1 MSNKI
6 TTLHP
11 SGDLNTNV
19 YPNILSDN
27 IPSNA
32 ITQAKINDGA
42 ISTSKMGFHLYEH
55 TYRMRAYSGGS
66 SIGDLYFK
74 WLSTSQDAIT
84 LSDLVDRNIIM
95 YGRVYDSGNNQYA
108 NIVYDISYDSLS
120 EDYYLECT
128 NEEDEP
134 QIILDSTS
142 PLTLLSTRTLF

>member
-1 MSNKI
+1 MANKI

-27 IPSNA
+27 IPNNA
-32 ITQAKINDGA
+32 ITQAKITDGA
-42 ISTSKMGFHLYEH
+42 ISQSKMGFHLYEH

-84 LSDLVDRNIIM
+84 LSDLVDRYIIM

-128 NEEDEP
+128 NEDDEP

-142 PLTLLSTRTLF
+142 PLTLLSTRALF